1 MPAMNICTIIA
12 KNYVAHARVL
22 AESFREH
29 HPEQSCYVLVIDD
42 TEGYIDAAY
51 EPFELVTPAQLHID
65 DYEHMAAIY
74 DVLELSTAVKPWL
87 LRHLLEE
94 RGLERIAYLDPD
106 IRVYDRLDEIDGL
119 TREHGLVLIPHI
131 TTPLPRDGKRPSE
144 ADILISGTYNLGFI
158 SLERGA
164 GTERLLDWWSERL
177 KTDCVVAPDAGYFVD
192 QRWMDFV
199 HGVMPDFYVL
209 RDPAYNVAYW
219 NLHGRDLTYHKG
231 RYYVDG
237 RPLRFF
243 HFSGFDP
250 DHRKR
255 LSKHQTRIEIRRGS
269 TLARACNGYADEL
282 LANGYKKAKNWP
294 YSYGVLPNGVKL
306 DSGMHRLY
314 RKGEGAPRESIF
326 TQRGADR
333 FVAWLNEPA
342 PVGGEHGVTRY
353 LYEIYSGR
361 PDLRQTFPNL
371 DGPDAMRL
379 IEWHRVHGQVK
390 LPYPVHPSA
399 EQDDQDTPQTSDSP
413 VGVNVAGYFR
423 AELGVGETARQVVAA
438 LESADMPVATVG
450 LSASASRQEH
460 EYETD
465 TIRPTFPVNLICV
478 NADMLPTF
486 ADQAGPGFFFDRYSI
501 GLWWWEINEFP
512 ARFSKAFDP
521 LDEIWVG
528 SHFVADAISAV
539 SPVPVV
545 KVTMPVSMPE
555 VEEFD
560 RGDLGLP
567 EGFVF
572 LFVFDYHSVFERK
585 NPLALVEAFEQAF
598 PEGSGASLVLK
609 SINSEHHPEEHGR
622 LIEAAKGHRD
632 IHVIDRYVTAA
643 EKNAMFAGC
652 DCYVSLHRSEGFGN
666 TLAEAMYLG
675 KPVIATG
682 YSGNMEFMTPQNS
695 YPVTYTLRPVG
706 DDAGPYPASGEW
718 AEPDVGHAARLMRHV
733 FEDQREAGERGRRAA
748 EDIRR
753 NHSAE
758 VAGRAMAARIRR
770 VRARRGAEPDEGGP
784 HVHSPA
790 GLDTNPLT
798 HRIATTPQPA
808 TSGSTLGRVLAP
820 FRRVLL
826 KLMWPFALQQ
836 RMVNEE
842 LLATTKEADQNLRAV
857 VNQLE
862 SRYAKERA
870 DLLNAVN
877 HHRELARTQGA
888 RLDRLETRLA
898 KSGGDTPGPLEKTA
912 AQAGS
917 VGKEP
922 EGSRPKAAETGG
934 FSRQT
939 ISRFI
944 APFTAQQQKIN
955 DQLIAAVSTL
965 GEKLGG
971 LVPRVEAADRL
982 VAETRALPYVSGS
995 PFEIFEEPVAGRVQG
1010 YGRRNGDPERMGT
1023 YDAFEDI
1030 FRGPEHFIRDRQRR
1044 YLDLLEDREPVVD
1057 IGCGRGEFLDLLRER
1072 GLEYAGIDP
1081 DPDMVGRCRAKG
1093 HEIVEVADANSYL
1106 EKCADDSIGAIFCAQ
1121 VIEHMPYEELLRF
1134 YGLGLRKLRPGGLF
1148 ILETVNPHSVP
1159 ALKTFWVDPTHQHPV
1174 FPEVALALCEING
1187 FESAYVFHPNGT
1199 GEVEVDRYETGEY
1212 ALVATTAAHE

>member
-1 MPAMNICTIIA
+1 MNICTIIA
-12 KNYVAHARVL
+12 KNYIAHARVL
-22 AESFREH
+22 AQSYKEH
-29 HPEQSCYVLVIDD
+29 HPEGTCHVLVIDD
-42 TEGYIDAAY
+42 SEGYIDASS
-51 EPFELVTPAQLHID
+51 EPFELVTPAQLDID

-87 LRHLLEE
+87 LRYLLDG
-94 RGLERIAYLDPD
+94 RSLERVAYLDPD
-106 IRVYDRLDEIDGL
+106 IRVYDRLDEIERL
-119 TREHGLVLIPHI
+119 TGEHGLVLIPHI
-131 TTPLPRDGKRPSE
+131 TSPLPRDGKRPSE

-158 SLERGA
+158 SLERGSA
-164 GTERLLDWWSERL
+164 TDDLLDWWSERL

-199 HGVMPDFYVL
+199 YGLTPDFYVL
-209 RDPAYNVAYW
+209 RDPSYNVAYW
-219 NLHGRDLTYHKG
+219 NLHGRGLTYHKG

-250 DHRKR
+250 DHRRR

-269 TLARACNGYADEL
+269 ALARACSAYADEL
-282 LANGYKKAKNWP
+282 LAHGYRKAKNWP
-294 YSYGVLPNGVKL
+294 YSYGVLPNGVTL
-306 DSGMHRLY
+306 DSTMHRLY
-314 RKGEGAPRESIF
+314 RKGEGTPRQSIF
-326 TQRGADR
+326 TPEGADR

-353 LYEIYSGR
+353 LYEIYSSR

-371 DGPDAMRL
+371 DGPDAIRL
-379 IEWHRVHGQVK
+379 IEWHRIYGQVK
-390 LPYPVHPSA
+390 LPYPIHPSA
-399 EQDDQDTPQTSDSP
+399 EQDAYDMPQTQDSP

-438 LESADMPVATVG
+438 LERADMPVATVG

-465 TIRPTFPVNLICV
+465 TVRPSFPVNLICV
-478 NADMLPTF
+478 NADMLPNFT
-486 ADQAGPGFFFDRYSI
+486 DQAGPGFFFDRYSI
-501 GLWWWEINEFP
+501 GLWWWETSEFP
-512 ARFSKAFDP
+512 DRFSRAFEP
-521 LDEIWVG
+521 VDEVWVG

-545 KVTMPVSMPE
+545 KMTMPVSMPE
-555 VEEFD
+555 IEEFD
-560 RGDLGLP
+560 REDLGLP

-609 SINSEHHPEEHGR
+609 SINSEHYPGEHGR
-622 LIEAAKGHRD
+622 LMDAAKGHGD
-632 IHVIDRYVTAA
+632 IYVINRYVTAA
-643 EKNAMFAGC
+643 KKNAMFAGC

-695 YPVTYTLRPVG
+695 YPVDYMLRPVG
-706 DDAGPYPASGEW
+706 DDAGPYPAAGEW
-718 AEPDVGHAARLMRHV
+718 AEPNIGHAARLMRHV
-733 FEDQREAGERGRRAA
+733 FENQQEAAVRGRRAA
-748 EDIRR
+748 EDLRR

-758 VAGRAMAARIRR
+758 AAGRAMSERIRR
-770 VRARRGAEPDEGGP
+770 VQVRLGTRPDAGRP
-784 HVHSPA
+784 HVHRPA

-798 HRIATTPQPA
+798 HRIATTPRPA
-808 TSGSTLGRVLAP
+808 ASGSTLGRALVP
-820 FRRVLL
+820 FRRILL

-836 RMVNEE
+836 RAVNEE
-842 LLATTKEADQNLRAV
+842 LLATVKEADQSLRAAL
-857 VNQLE
+857 NQLE
-862 SRYAKERA
+862 SRYAKDRA
-870 DLLNAVN
+870 DMLSAVN
-877 HHRELARTQGA
+877 HLREQARMQGA
-888 RLDRLETRLA
+888 RLERLETRLA
-898 KSGGDTPGPLEKTA
+898 ENRGETPGAIERA
-912 AQAGS
+912 ATVTGS
-917 VGKEP
+917 VGKEV
-922 EGSRPKAAETGG
+922 EGPKSAGTGG
-934 FSRQT
+934 FSRQV
-939 ISRFI
+939 ISRLVT
-944 APFTAQQQKIN
+944 PFTTQQTIN
-955 DQLIAAVSTL
+955 DQLFAAVRT
-965 GEKLGG
+965 

-982 VAETRALPYVSGS
+982 VAETRSLPYVAGS
-995 PFEIFEEPVAGRVQG
+995 PFEVFEEPMAGRVQG
-1010 YGRRNGDPERMGT
+1010 YGHRNGGAEHAGT

-1030 FRGPEHFIRDRQRR
+1030 FRGPEHFVRDRQRR
-1044 YLDLLEDREPVVD
+1044 YLDLLGDREPVLD

-1093 HEIVEVADANSYL
+1093 HERVEIADANSYL
-1106 EKCADDSIGAIFCAQ
+1106 EKCEDDSIGAIFCAQ

-1134 YGLGLRKLRPGGLF
+1134 YGLGLQKLRPGGLF

-1159 ALKTFWVDPTHQHPV
+1159 ALKTFWVDPTHQHPL
-1174 FPEVALALCEING
+1174 FPEVALALCEISG

-1199 GEVEVDRYETGEY
+1199 GDVEVDRYKTGEY
-1212 ALVATTAAHE
+1212 AVVATRAAHE

>member
-12 KNYVAHARVL
+12 KNYIAHARVL
-22 AESFREH
+22 AQSYKEH
-29 HPEQSCYVLVIDD
+29 HPEGTCHVLVIDD
-42 TEGYIDAAY
+42 TEGYIDASSEA
-51 EPFELVTPAQLHID
+51 FELVTPAQLEID

-87 LRHLLEE
+87 LRYLLEE
-94 RGLERIAYLDPD
+94 RSLERIAYLDPD
-106 IRVYDRLDEIDGL
+106 IRIYDRLDEIEGL
-119 TREHGLVLIPHI
+119 TSEHGLVLIPHV

-158 SLERGA
+158 SLKRSPSTDA
-164 GTERLLDWWSERL
+164 LLDWWSERL

-199 HGVMPDFYVL
+199 HGVMPDFHVL
-209 RDPAYNVAYW
+209 RDPSYNVAYW
-219 NLHGRDLTYHKG
+219 NLHGRELTYRKG

-269 TLARACNGYADEL
+269 ALARACNAYADEL
-282 LANGYKKAKNWP
+282 LANGYRQAKNWP
-294 YSYGVLPNGVKL
+294 YSFGVLPNGVTL

-314 RKGEGAPRESIF
+314 RKGEGAPRGSIF
-326 TQRGADR
+326 TPVGADR

-342 PVGGEHGVTRY
+342 AVGGEHGVTRY

-361 PDLRQTFPNL
+361 PDLRQEFPNL

-379 IEWHRVHGQVK
+379 IEWHRIHGQVK
-390 LPYPVHPSA
+390 LPYTVHPSA
-399 EQDDQDTPQTSDSP
+399 EQDGHETPETSGSP

-423 AELGVGETARQVVAA
+423 AELGVGETARQVVDA
-438 LESADMPVATVG
+438 LGRVDMPVATVG

-460 EYETD
+460 AYETD
-465 TIRPTFPVNLICV
+465 AIGPTFPVNLICV

-486 ADQAGPGFFFDRYSI
+486 AEKAGPGFFFDRYTI
-501 GLWWWEINEFP
+501 GLWWWETSEFP
-512 ARFSKAFDP
+512 DRFSRAFEP
-521 LDEIWVG
+521 VDEVWVG

-545 KVTMPVSMPE
+545 KMTMPVSMPE
-555 VEEFD
+555 IEEFD

-585 NPLALVEAFEQAF
+585 NPLALIEAFEQAF
-598 PEGSGASLVLK
+598 PEDSGASLVLK
-609 SINSEHHPEEHGR
+609 SINSEHYQGEHGR
-622 LIEAAKGHRD
+622 LMEAAKGHGD

-682 YSGNMEFMTPQNS
+682 YSGNMEFMTQQNS
-695 YPVTYTLRPVG
+695 YPVDYALRPIG
-706 DDAGPYPASGEW
+706 DAAGPYPAAGEW
-718 AEPDVGHAARLMRHV
+718 AEPDVGHAARLMRRV
-733 FEDQREAGERGRRAA
+733 FEDHEEASERGLRAA
-748 EDIRR
+748 EDLRR

-758 VAGRAMAARIRR
+758 AAGRAMAERIRR
-770 VRARRGAEPDEGGP
+770 VRARRGAGPDALRP
-784 HVHSPA
+784 HVHSQA

-808 TSGSTLGRVLAP
+808 TSSSTLGRALAP

-836 RMVNEE
+836 RAVNEE
-842 LLATTKEADQNLRAV
+842 LLATTKEADQGLRAAL
-857 VNQLE
+857 NQLE
-862 SRYAKERA
+862 SRYAKDRA
-870 DLLNAVN
+870 DLLGAVN
-877 HHRELARTQGA
+877 HNREQARTNDE
-888 RLDRLETRLA
+888 RLDRLERRLA
-898 KSGGDTPGPLEKTA
+898 EAAGDAPVPQT
-912 AQAGS
+912 GS
-917 VGKEP
+917 VGEQSDDP
-922 EGSRPKAAETGG
+922 GPKAAGTGG
-934 FSRQT
+934 FSRQA
-939 ISRFI
+939 ISRLI
-944 APFTAQQQKIN
+944 TPFTAQQQKIN
-955 DQLIAAVSTL
+955 DQLFAAVRTL

-1010 YGRRNGDPERMGT
+1010 YGRRNGDPERGGT

-1030 FRGPEHFIRDRQRR
+1030 FRGPELFIRDRQRR
-1044 YLDLLEDREPVVD
+1044 YLDILGDREPVLD

-1093 HEIVEVADANSYL
+1093 HERVEVADANSYL
-1106 EKCADDSIGAIFCAQ
+1106 EKCEDDSIGAIFCAQ
-1121 VIEHMPYEELLRF
+1121 VVEHMPYEELLRF
-1134 YGLGLRKLRPGGLF
+1134 YGLGLQKLRPGGLF

-1159 ALKTFWVDPTHQHPV
+1159 ALKTFWVDPTHQHPL
-1174 FPEVALALCEING
+1174 FPEVALALCEIKG
-1187 FESAYVFHPNGT
+1187 FESAYVFHPNGK
-1199 GEVEVDRYETGEY
+1199 GQVEVDRYETGEY
-1212 ALVATTAAHE
+1212 AVVAKKAVHE

>member
-1 MPAMNICTIIA
+1 MNICTIIA

-29 HPEQSCYVLVIDD
+29 HPEETCYVLVIDD
-42 TEGYIDAAY
+42 TEGYIDPSS
-51 EPFELVTPAQLHID
+51 EPFELVTPSQLDID

-87 LRHLLEE
+87 LRYLLEE
-94 RGLERIAYLDPD
+94 RGLERVAYLDPD
-106 IRVYDRLDEIDGL
+106 IRVYDRLDEIERL
-119 TREHGLVLIPHI
+119 TGEHGLVLIPHI
-131 TTPLPRDGKRPSE
+131 TSPLPRDGKRPSE

-158 SLERGA
+158 SLEHGDRTYG
-164 GTERLLDWWSERL
+164 LLDWWSERL

-199 HGVMPDFYVL
+199 HGVMPEFYVL
-209 RDPAYNVAYW
+209 HDPAYNVAYW
-219 NLHGRDLTYHKG
+219 NLHGRDLTHHKG

-269 TLARACNGYADEL
+269 ALARACNAYADEL
-282 LANGYKKAKNWP
+282 LAQGYRKAKNWP
-294 YSYGVLPNGVKL
+294 YSYGVLPNGVTL
-306 DSGMHRLY
+306 DPGMHRLY
-314 RKGEGAPRESIF
+314 RKGEGEGAPRQSIF
-326 TQRGADR
+326 TPEGADT

-361 PDLRQTFPNL
+361 PDLRQEFPNL

-379 IEWHRVHGQVK
+379 IEWHRIHGQVK

-399 EQDDQDTPQTSDSP
+399 EQDGYETPDSP

-423 AELGVGETARQVVAA
+423 AELGVGETARQVVEA
-438 LESADMPVATVG
+438 LERVDMPVATVG

-465 TIRPTFPVNLICV
+465 TVRPTFPVNLICV

-486 ADQAGPGFFFDRYSI
+486 ADQVGPGFFFDRYSI
-501 GLWWWEINEFP
+501 GLWWWETSEFP
-512 ARFSKAFDP
+512 ERFFRAFDP
-521 LDEIWVG
+521 VDEVWVG

-585 NPLALVEAFEQAF
+585 NPLALVEAFGQAF

-609 SINSEHHPEEHGR
+609 SINSEHHAEEHGR
-622 LIEAAKGHRD
+622 LIEAARGHRD
-632 IHVIDRYVTAA
+632 IHVVDRYVTAA
-643 EKNAMFAGC
+643 EKNAMFAAC

-695 YPVTYTLRPVG
+695 YPVDYTLRPVG
-706 DDAGPYPASGEW
+706 EDAGPYPATGEW

-733 FEDQREAGERGRRAA
+733 FEDRQEAGERGRRAS
-748 EDIRR
+748 EDLRR

-758 VAGRAMAARIRR
+758 AAGRAMAARIRR
-770 VRARRGAEPDEGGP
+770 VRTRRGAGSDEGKP
-784 HVHSPA
+784 LVQTPA

-808 TSGSTLGRVLAP
+808 ASGSTLGRALAP

-836 RMVNEE
+836 RAVNEE
-842 LLATTKEADQNLRAV
+842 LLATTKEADQSLRAV
-857 VNQLE
+857 INQLE
-862 SRYAKERA
+862 SRYAKDRA

-877 HHRELARTQGA
+877 HHREQARTQGA
-888 RLDRLETRLA
+888 RLDRLEMRLA
-898 KSGGDTPGPLEKTA
+898 ENHGGTPGA
-912 AQAGS
+912 AQEPAAQTGS
-917 VGKEP
+917 AGKEL
-922 EGSRPKAAETGG
+922 EGPGKKAAESGG
-934 FSRQT
+934 FSRQA
-939 ISRFI
+939 ISRLVT
-944 APFTAQQQKIN
+944 PFTAQQQKIN
-955 DQLIAAVSTL
+955 DQLFAAVGTL

-982 VAETRALPYVSGS
+982 VAEVRSLPYVSGT

-1010 YGRRNGDPERMGT
+1010 YGRRNGDPDRAGT

-1030 FRGPEHFIRDRQRR
+1030 FRGPEHFIRDRQRH
-1044 YLDLLEDREPVVD
+1044 YLDLLGDRGPVLD

-1072 GLEYAGIDP
+1072 GLEYTGIDP

-1093 HEIVEVADANSYL
+1093 HERVEVSDANSYL

-1121 VIEHMPYEELLRF
+1121 VIEHMPYEELVRF

-1159 ALKTFWVDPTHQHPV
+1159 ALKTFWVDPTHQHPL
-1174 FPEVALALCEING
+1174 FPEVALALCEISG

-1212 ALVATTAAHE
+1212 AVVATKAAHE

>member
-22 AESFREH
+22 AESFLEH
-29 HPEQSCYVLVIDD
+29 HPEQRCYVLVIDD
-42 TEGYIDAAY
+42 TEGYIDAAS
-51 EPFELVTPAQLHID
+51 EPFELVSPAQLDID

-87 LRHLLEE
+87 LRHLLDG
-94 RGLERIAYLDPD
+94 RGLDRVAYLDPD
-106 IRVYDRLDEIDGL
+106 IRVYDRLDEIERL
-119 TREHGLVLIPHI
+119 TGEHGLVLIPHI
-131 TTPLPRDGKRPSE
+131 TSPLPRDGKRPSE

-158 SLERGA
+158 SLER
-164 GTERLLDWWSERL
+164 TPSTDDLLDWWSERL

-209 RDPAYNVAYW
+209 RDPSYNVAYW
-219 NLHGRDLTYHKG
+219 NLHGRDLTHHKG

-237 RPLRFF
+237 RPLHFF

-250 DHRKR
+250 DHRRR

-269 TLARACNGYADEL
+269 ALARACNSYADEL
-282 LANGYKKAKNWP
+282 LTNGYKRAKNWP
-294 YSYGVLPNGVKL
+294 YSYGVLPNGVPL
-306 DSGMHRLY
+306 DSVMHRLY

-326 TQRGADR
+326 TSRGADR

-353 LYEIYSGR
+353 LYEIYSAR
-361 PDLRQTFPNL
+361 PDLRQEFPNL
-371 DGPDAMRL
+371 EGPDAMRL
-379 IEWHRVHGQVK
+379 VEWHRVHGQVK

-399 EQDDQDTPQTSDSP
+399 DLDGEEAPQSPDAP

-423 AELGVGETARQVVAA
+423 AELGVGETARQVVTA
-438 LESADMPVATVG
+438 LEKAEVPVATVG

-460 EYETD
+460 EYQTD
-465 TIRPTFPVNLICV
+465 TVSPTFPVNLICV

-486 ADQAGPGFFFDRYSI
+486 AERAGPGFFFDRYSI
-501 GLWWWEINEFP
+501 GLWWWEIDKFP
-512 ARFSKAFDP
+512 ERFHQAFDH
-521 LDEIWVG
+521 LEEVWVG
-528 SHFVADAISAV
+528 SHFVADAISAA
-539 SPVPVV
+539 SPIPVV
-545 KVTMPVSMPE
+545 KVTMPVSMPRI
-555 VEEFD
+555 EEFD
-560 RGDLGLP
+560 RADLGLP

-585 NPLALVEAFEQAF
+585 NPLALVEAFAQAF

-609 SINSEHHPEEHGR
+609 CINSEHHQGEHER
-622 LIEAAKGHRD
+622 LTEAAKGHRD

-695 YPVTYTLRPVG
+695 YPVDYTLKPIG
-706 DDAGPYPASGEW
+706 DDAGPYPATGEW
-718 AEPDVGHAARLMRHV
+718 AEPDVGNAARLMRHV
-733 FEDQREAGERGRRAA
+733 FENQGEASERGLRAA
-748 EDIRR
+748 EDLRQ

-758 VAGRAMAARIRR
+758 AAGRAMADRIRR
-770 VRARRGAEPDEGGP
+770 VGARLGTGPEASRP
-784 HVHSPA
+784 HVHTQA

-808 TSGSTLGRVLAP
+808 TSSSTLGRVLAP

-836 RMVNEE
+836 RAVNEE
-842 LLATTKEADQNLRAV
+842 LLATTKRADQNLRAA

-862 SRYAKERA
+862 SRYVKDRA
-870 DLLNAVN
+870 DLLGAVN
-877 HHRELARTQGA
+877 RNRELARAQDA
-888 RLDRLETRLA
+888 RLDRLERRLA
-898 KSGGDTPGPLEKTA
+898 ESGGGTPAAVEETA
-912 AQAGS
+912 AQTGS
-917 VGKEP
+917 VGIDA
-922 EGSRPKAAETGG
+922 EGPKAADTGG
-934 FSRQT
+934 FPRQT

-944 APFTAQQQKIN
+944 TPFTAQQQKIN
-955 DQLIAAVSTL
+955 DQLFAAVRTL
-965 GEKLGG
+965 GEKLGE
-971 LVPRVEAADRL
+971 LVPRVEAAERL
-982 VAETRALPYVSGS
+982 VAETRALPYISGS

-1010 YGRRNGDPERMGT
+1010 YGRRNGDPERAGT

-1030 FRGPEHFIRDRQRR
+1030 FRGPEHFTRDRQRR
-1044 YLDLLEDREPVVD
+1044 YLGLLGDREPVLD

-1072 GLEYAGIDP
+1072 GLDYAGIDP
-1081 DPDMVGRCRAKG
+1081 DPDMVRRCRAKG
-1093 HEIVEVADANSYL
+1093 HERVEVADANSYL
-1106 EKCADDSIGAIFCAQ
+1106 DKREDDSLGAIFCAQ

-1134 YGLGLRKLRPGGLF
+1134 YSSGLRKLEPGGLF

-1159 ALKTFWVDPTHQHPV
+1159 ALKTFWVDPTHQHPL
-1174 FPEVALALCEING
+1174 FPEVALALCEFSG
-1187 FESAYVFHPNGT
+1187 FESAYVFHPNGK
-1199 GEVEVDRYETGEY
+1199 GQVEVDRYETGEY
-1212 ALVATTAAHE
+1212 AVVAKKAARE

>member
-1 MPAMNICTIIA
+1 MNICTIIA

-22 AESFREH
+22 AQSYKEH
-29 HPEQSCYVLVIDD
+29 HTGGTCHVLVIDD
-42 TEGYIDAAY
+42 TEGYIDASL
-51 EPFELVTPAQLHID
+51 EPFELVTPAQLGID

-87 LRHLLEE
+87 LRYLLDE
-94 RGLERIAYLDPD
+94 RSLERVAYLDPD
-106 IRVYDRLDEIDGL
+106 IRVYDRLDEIERL
-119 TREHGLVLIPHI
+119 TGEHGLVLIPHI
-131 TTPLPRDGKRPSE
+131 TSPLPRDGKRPSE

-158 SLERGA
+158 SLERSPS
-164 GTERLLDWWSERL
+164 TDDLLDWWSERL
-177 KTDCVVAPDAGYFVD
+177 KTDCVVAPDVGYFVD

-209 RDPAYNVAYW
+209 RDPSYNVAYW
-219 NLHGRDLTYHKG
+219 NLHGRELTYHKG

-250 DHRKR
+250 DHKKR

-269 TLARACNGYADEL
+269 ALARACNAYADEL
-282 LANGYKKAKNWP
+282 LAHGYRKAKNWP
-294 YSYGVLPNGVKL
+294 YSYGVLPNGVTL

-314 RKGEGAPRESIF
+314 RKGEGAPRQSIF
-326 TQRGADR
+326 TPEGADK

-361 PDLRQTFPNL
+361 PDLRQEFPNL

-379 IEWHRVHGQVK
+379 IEWHRIHGQVK

-399 EQDDQDTPQTSDSP
+399 EQEAYETPDSP
-413 VGVNVAGYFR
+413 LGVNVAGYFR
-423 AELGVGETARQVVAA
+423 AELGVGETARQVVEA
-438 LESADMPVATVG
+438 LERAEMSVATVG

-465 TIRPTFPVNLICV
+465 AVRPTFPVNLICV

-486 ADQAGPGFFFDRYSI
+486 AEQAGPGFFFDRYTI
-501 GLWWWEINEFP
+501 GLWWWETSEFP
-512 ARFSKAFDP
+512 ERFFRAFEP
-521 LDEIWVG
+521 VDEVWVG

-545 KVTMPVSMPE
+545 KMTMPVSMPE
-555 VEEFD
+555 IEELD
-560 RGDLGLP
+560 SGDLGLP

-572 LFVFDYHSVFERK
+572 LFVFDYHSVFARK
-585 NPLALVEAFEQAF
+585 NPLGLVEAFGQAF

-609 SINSEHHPEEHGR
+609 SINSEHYPEEQGR
-622 LIEAAKGHRD
+622 LMEAAKGHRD
-632 IHVIDRYVTAA
+632 IHVIDRYVTAG

-695 YPVTYTLRPVG
+695 YPVDYTLRSIG
-706 DDAGPYPASGEW
+706 DAAGPYPATGEW

-733 FEDQREAGERGRRAA
+733 FENQGEASERGLRAA
-748 EDIRR
+748 EDLRR

-758 VAGRAMAARIRR
+758 AAGRAMAERILR
-770 VRARRGAEPDEGGP
+770 VRARLGAAGRP
-784 HVHSPA
+784 HVHTQA
-790 GLDTNPLT
+790 GFDTNPLT

-808 TSGSTLGRVLAP
+808 ASSSALGRVLTP

-836 RMVNEE
+836 RAVNEE
-842 LLATTKEADQNLRAV
+842 LLATAKEVDQSLRAAL
-857 VNQLE
+857 NQLE
-862 SRYAKERA
+862 SRYAKGRA
-870 DLLNAVN
+870 DLLGAVN
-877 HHRELARTQGA
+877 HNREQARMQGE
-888 RLDRLETRLA
+888 RLDRLERRLA
-898 KSGGDTPGPLEKTA
+898 ETAGDTSAPQTSSA
-912 AQAGS
+912 AG
-917 VGKEP
+917 
-922 EGSRPKAAETGG
+922 TGG
-934 FSRQT
+934 FSRQA
-939 ISRFI
+939 ISRLVT
-944 APFTAQQQKIN
+944 PFTAQQQKIN
-955 DQLIAAVSTL
+955 DQLFTAVRTL

-1010 YGRRNGDPERMGT
+1010 YDHRNGGAGHGGA

-1044 YLDLLEDREPVVD
+1044 YLHLLGDREPVLD

-1093 HEIVEVADANSYL
+1093 HENVEVADANSYL

-1134 YGLGLRKLRPGGLF
+1134 YGLGLRKLEPGGRF

-1159 ALKTFWVDPTHQHPV
+1159 ALKTFWVDPTHQHPL
-1174 FPEVALALCEING
+1174 FPEVALALCEISG
-1187 FESAYVFHPNGT
+1187 FESAYVFHPNGK
-1199 GEVEVDRYETGEY
+1199 GQVEVDRYETGEY
-1212 ALVATTAAHE
+1212 AVVAKRAAHE

>member
-12 KNYVAHARVL
+12 KNYIAHARVL
-22 AESFREH
+22 AQSYKEH
-29 HPEQSCYVLVIDD
+29 HPEGTCHVLVIDE
-42 TEGYIDAAY
+42 TEGYIDASL
-51 EPFELVTPAQLHID
+51 EPFELVTPAHLGID

-87 LRHLLEE
+87 LRHLLDE
-94 RGLERIAYLDPD
+94 RGLERVAYLDPD
-106 IRVYDRLDEIDGL
+106 IRVYDRLDEIERL
-119 TREHGLVLIPHI
+119 TGEHGLVLIPHI
-131 TTPLPRDGKRPSE
+131 TSPLPRDGKRPSE

-158 SLERGA
+158 SLERSPS
-164 GTERLLDWWSERL
+164 TDDLLDWWSERL
-177 KTDCVVAPDAGYFVD
+177 KTDCVVAPDVGYFVD

-209 RDPAYNVAYW
+209 RDPSYNVAYW
-219 NLHGRDLTYHKG
+219 NLHGRELTYHKG

-269 TLARACNGYADEL
+269 ALARACNAYADEL
-282 LANGYKKAKNWP
+282 LAHGYTKAKNWP
-294 YSYGVLPNGVKL
+294 YSYGVLPNGVTL

-314 RKGEGAPRESIF
+314 RKGEKEGAPRQSIF
-326 TQRGADR
+326 TSEGADR
-333 FVAWLNEPA
+333 FIAWLNEPA

-361 PDLRQTFPNL
+361 PDLRQEFPNL

-379 IEWHRVHGQVK
+379 IEWHRVHGHVK

-399 EQDDQDTPQTSDSP
+399 EQDGDDTLQTPDSP

-438 LESADMPVATVG
+438 LESAQMPVATVG

-465 TIRPTFPVNLICV
+465 THEPTFPVNLICV

-486 ADQAGPGFFFDRYSI
+486 AEKAGPGFFFDRYSI
-501 GLWWWEINEFP
+501 GLWWWEVNEFP
-512 ARFSKAFDP
+512 ERFFRAFDH
-521 LDEIWVG
+521 LEEVWVG

-539 SPVPVV
+539 SPIPVV

-555 VEEFD
+555 IEEFD
-560 RGDLGLP
+560 RVDLGLP

-585 NPLALVEAFEQAF
+585 NPPALVEAFQQAF

-609 SINSEHHPEEHGR
+609 TINHEHYPEEHGR
-622 LIEAAKGHRD
+622 LIEAAGEHGD
-632 IHVIDRYVTAA
+632 IHIVDRYVTAA

-682 YSGNMEFMTPQNS
+682 YSGNMEFMTPHNS
-695 YPVTYTLRPVG
+695 YPVDYTLRPVG

-718 AEPDVGHAARLMRHV
+718 AEPDVGHAASLMRHV
-733 FEDQREAGERGRRAA
+733 FEDQQEATERGRRAS
-748 EDIRR
+748 EDLRR

-758 VAGRAMAARIRR
+758 TAGKAMAARIRR
-770 VRARRGAEPDEGGP
+770 VHARRGAGDDGDRPL
-784 HVHSPA
+784 VHTAA
-790 GLDTNPLT
+790 GLDTNLLT
-798 HRIATTPQPA
+798 HRIATTPRPA
-808 TSGSTLGRVLAP
+808 ASGSTLGRALVP

-836 RMVNEE
+836 RTVNEE

-857 VNQLE
+857 INQLE
-862 SRYAKERA
+862 RRYAKDRTE
-870 DLLNAVN
+870 LLGAVN
-877 HHRELARTQGA
+877 HHRELARTQAA
-888 RLDRLETRLA
+888 RLERLEQRLA
-898 KSGGDTPGPLEKTA
+898 QGGPGVPEEPAGRAGKESGGHGPK
-912 AQAGS
+912 
-917 VGKEP
+917 KDD
-922 EGSRPKAAETGG
+922 RGG
-934 FSRQT
+934 LSRQT
-939 ISRFI
+939 ISRLVT
-944 APFTAQQQKIN
+944 PFTAQQEKIN
-955 DQLIAAVSTL
+955 DQLFAAVRTL
-965 GEKLGG
+965 GEMLGG

-1010 YGRRNGDPERMGT
+1010 YGRRNGDSAHEGT
-1023 YDAFEDI
+1023 YGAFEDI

-1044 YLDLLEDREPVVD
+1044 YLSLLGDREPVLD

-1072 GLEYAGIDP
+1072 GLEYSGIDP

-1093 HEIVEVADANSYL
+1093 HERVEVADANSYL
-1106 EKCADDSIGAIFCAQ
+1106 EKCADDSLGAIFCAQ
-1121 VIEHMPYEELLRF
+1121 VIEHMSYQELLRF
-1134 YGLGLRKLRPGGLF
+1134 YELGLRKLRPGGLF

-1159 ALKTFWVDPTHQHPV
+1159 ALKTFWVDPTHQHPL
-1174 FPEVALALCEING
+1174 FPEVALALCEIHG

-1212 ALVATTAAHE
+1212 AVVAKRAVRE